1 MQEFNQEKQIE
12 QNEVELSET
21 RETSIIVE
29 KPSPNNPPWNSFF
42 AFLLWLTSVGLIVI
56 LPSLFLM
63 PYLFGKNIQV
73 ADNTEF
79 RNFLFSDPTAVVI
92 SLGGTMVAH
101 LLTLVFAWFIV
112 TKYNTYSFKEMLGW
126 RWGGFKFWHGF
137 AILIGVYA
145 VALTMIN
152 LLGSQE
158 NEMTRILQSSRTAVF
173 MVAILA
179 TFSAPIVEE
188 VIYRG
193 VLYSAFQRTV
203 NSTFA
208 VIIVTALFAA
218 VHIPQYSPDYATIIS
233 ICFVS
238 LVITLIRV
246 KTDNLLPCI
255 IFHMVF
261 NGIQAV
267 LMILHPYIPLPE
279 TLNPVPEKASFFLS
293 LPYFVSQVY

>member
-1 MQEFNQEKQIE
+1 MQEFNQEKPIE
-12 QNEVELSET
+12 QSAPELKEKVETL
-21 RETSIIVE
+21 IIEE

-42 AFLLWLTSVGLIVI
+42 AFLLWFTSVGLIVV

-63 PYLFGKNIQV
+63 PYLVGKNIQLS
-73 ADNTEF
+73 DNSDLKS
-79 RNFLFSDPTAVVI
+79 FLLGDPTAVAI
-92 SLGGTMVAH
+92 SLGGTMLAH
-101 LLTLVFAWFIV
+101 ILTILFAWFIV

-137 AILIGVYA
+137 VILIGVYA
-145 VALTMIN
+145 FALMMIS

-158 NEMTRILQSSRTAVF
+158 NEMTRILQSSRTAVY

-188 VIYRG
+188 VVYRG

-208 VIIVTALFAA
+208 VIMVTTLFAA
-218 VHIPQYSPDYATIIS
+218 VHIPQYLPDYATIIS

-261 NGIQAV
+261 NGVQSV
-267 LMILHPYIPLPE
+267 LMILQPYLPE
-279 TLNPVPEKASFFLS
+279 TLETVPEKVSFFVYS
-293 LPYFVSQVY
+293 SSYFPQFF

>member
-12 QNEVELSET
+12 QSAPESEKKVEA
-21 RETSIIVE
+21 SIIEE
-29 KPSPNNPPWNSFF
+29 KPTPNNPPWNSFF
-42 AFLLWLTSVGLIVI
+42 AFLLWFTSVGLIAFV
-56 LPSLFLM
+56 PSLIILA
-63 PYLFGKNIQV
+63 YLFSKNIKLS
-73 ADNTEF
+73 DNVELGKT
-79 RNFLFSDPTAVVI
+79 LLSDPTAVVVGL
-92 SLGGTMVAH
+92 SGTILAH
-101 LLTLVFAWFIV
+101 LLTIVFAWFIV

-137 AILIGVYA
+137 VILIGVYA
-145 VALTMIN
+145 FALTMVN
-152 LLGSQE
+152 LLGAQE

-188 VIYRG
+188 VVYRG
-193 VLYSAFQRTV
+193 VLYSAFQRTF

-208 VIIVTALFAA
+208 VIIVTTLFAA
-218 VHIPQYSPDYATIIS
+218 VHIPQYLPDYATIIS

-255 IFHMVF
+255 IFHMFF
-261 NGIQAV
+261 NGIQSV
-267 LMILHPYIPLPE
+267 LMILQPYLPLPESLEAVPEKSSLFVYLSPYIPQL
-279 TLNPVPEKASFFLS
+279 F
-293 LPYFVSQVY
+293 